1 MCACT
6 HMHVS
11 LCAYLCVCESFA
23 FTFGADSCKPHGLVS
38 SRHRTAVGTAWS
50 NLWLPLLAC
59 LATGCGGN
67 VNEGRVSGPTASCR
81 GCDICLLN
89 ANCRGPREVTYYQG
103 WRGQSGCRK
112 CGCILGTLLGGHWG
126 STGQRERLIWNPP
139 TAYPAVW
146 AWVSVSPSVKSGSRA
161 DLHAG
166 SAPHVEVT
174 LASRC

>member
-1 MCACT
+1 MGMCACT

-81 GCDICLLN
+81 GCDICLL
-89 ANCRGPREVTYYQG
+89 T
-103 WRGQSGCRK
+103 
-112 CGCILGTLLGGHWG
+112 
-126 STGQRERLIWNPP
+126 P
-139 TAYPAVW
+139 TAEARG
-146 AWVSVSPSVKSGSRA
+146 KSRTTGAGEGRAAAGNVGASWGLFLGVTGAQLVREKDSFGIHPQHIQLYGPGS
-161 DLHAG
+161 LF
-166 SAPHVEVT
+166 P
-174 LASRC
+174 LL